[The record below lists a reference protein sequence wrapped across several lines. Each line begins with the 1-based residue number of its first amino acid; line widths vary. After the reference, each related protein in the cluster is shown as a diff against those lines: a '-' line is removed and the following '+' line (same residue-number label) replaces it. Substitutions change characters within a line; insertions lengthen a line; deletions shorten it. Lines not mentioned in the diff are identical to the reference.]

1 MITIIQKYQQLN
13 SLNLKVLQRS
23 GEMGTEAK
31 SLGSASM
38 KLGETET
45 SLSVVRFIKT
55 GKKEFQHFFLGMYAG
70 KNLVFGSSF

>member
-1 MITIIQKYQQLN
+1 
-13 SLNLKVLQRS
+13 
-23 GEMGTEAK
+23 MGTEAK